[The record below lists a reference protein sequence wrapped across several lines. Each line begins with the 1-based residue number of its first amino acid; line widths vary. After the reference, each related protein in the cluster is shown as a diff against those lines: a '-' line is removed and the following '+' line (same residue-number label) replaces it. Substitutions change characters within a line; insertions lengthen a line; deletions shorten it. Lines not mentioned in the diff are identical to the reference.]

1 MAIKI
6 QTQDAFIP
14 VEIGDVTLKF
24 DISDESIN
32 DFRKNAF
39 KVKKELDE
47 MTINDDDEEVL
58 EQCKDVLKRG
68 FAMMF
73 DEDAFQKVY
82 DISPSV
88 IIVMEYFS
96 QITEGISEELKERGY
111 TESVKSKSD
120 KYLNKKK

>member
-32 DFRKNAF
+32 DFRKNAL
-39 KVKKELDE
+39 KVKQELDE
-47 MTINDDDEEVL
+47 MTINDDDEKVL

-68 FAMMF
+68 FTMMF